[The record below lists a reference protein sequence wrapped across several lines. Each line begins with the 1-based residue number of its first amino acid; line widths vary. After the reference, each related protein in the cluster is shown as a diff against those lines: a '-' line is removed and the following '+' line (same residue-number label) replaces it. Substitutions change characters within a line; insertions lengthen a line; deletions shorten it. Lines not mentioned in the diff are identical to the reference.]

1 MRINELV
8 QKISIPKESGGYT
21 HWSGW
26 YGQTASVKYG
36 IENNYKKQKHTFGK
50 DVISEGFGK
59 QFGLRAL
66 IVFICKEATDNAND
80 YQDYVV

>member
-1 MRINELV
+1 M
-8 QKISIPKESGGYT
+8 
-21 HWSGW
+21 
-26 YGQTASVKYG
+26 KYG